1 MGSYMKLLTHSTSKE
16 KKTLLVNVS
25 KDCGFTGSFSGP
37 ASWGGLPHWHPRLC
51 LVPLEAP
58 GPP

>member
-25 KDCGFTGSFSGP
+25 KGCGFTGSFSGP
-37 ASWGGLPHWHPRLC
+37 ASCSGLPGWHVGFAWPR
-51 LVPLEAP
+51 
-58 GPP
+58 